1 MDSYSCHKYLPAGFR
16 GYCLLLAGLLML
28 CVACGAKKTDPPP
41 EVNWDFKAGAVQ
53 ITYQASPD
61 LNEYNNSPH
70 TMILMVYQLSEASD
84 FKNYIQSP
92 DGIKRLLNLYDP
104 DERKTVSL
112 KNLEELQRFVVSPGT
127 KKTLTL
133 DRVKDARWIGL
144 VAGYFNSQPEFCS
157 AALRI
162 PVKRT
167 KEGLIRKKISVEPAD
182 LHINIELDAN
192 QMHTSRDAS

>member
-1 MDSYSCHKYLPAGFR
+1 MDSYCCHKYSTGGFGR
-16 GYCLLLAGLLML
+16 CFFFLAGLLML
-28 CVACGAKKTDPPP
+28 CFACGAKRTDPPP
-41 EVNWDFKAGAVQ
+41 EINWDFKAGAFQ
-53 ITYQASPD
+53 ITYQASPE

-70 TMILMVYQLSEASD
+70 TLILMAYQLSEASD

-112 KNLEELQRFVVSPGT
+112 KNLEDLRRFVISPGT
-127 KKTLTL
+127 KKTLAL
-133 DRVKDARWIGL
+133 DRVKEARWIGL
-144 VAGYFNSQPEFCS
+144 VAGYFNSRPELCS
-157 AALRI
+157 AVLRI

-167 KEGLIRKKISVEPAD
+167 EEGLIRKKIKFEPAD